1 LHELRST
8 KDIAKI
14 PLRRVNSAIL
24 RSSTEVRCPGTKNA
38 HGVLA
43 DMTGDEIPEEEAE
56 VNEFTPNPPKPPGGQ
71 LPLRE
76 RSI

>member
-1 LHELRST
+1 
-8 KDIAKI
+8 
-14 PLRRVNSAIL
+14 
-24 RSSTEVRCPGTKNA
+24 
-38 HGVLA
+38 
-43 DMTGDEIPEEEAE
+43 MTGDEIPEEEAE